1 MLCIVDNHIIT
12 CRSDV
17 INMSGKPTAPST
29 TGVEICNLDKKIYGE
44 AENWEEFL
52 NAHNTLDSIPYD
64 LSWIVMFSQ
73 LRKRNKYFQIINDL
87 RDELKESKHVR
98 IYPKPRYLYSAFLA
112 CPASELKVV
121 FLGQDP
127 YFKSEKD
134 YDNGVWVPQAMGM
147 SFSVADDF
155 DVPSSLQN
163 IYRNLI
169 NNEHIDEMPRTGNLW
184 YWAVQG
190 CLMLNTAL
198 TVKHDDKR
206 SHSRMWQWMTDEII
220 TYISTH
226 FDDIIFV
233 LWGGDAYKKIN
244 LIDQDK
250 HHAIISS
257 HPSGLS
263 AHKSFRTFPAFN
275 DFDHFGEINRIL
287 RESGKKEI
295 IWN

>member
-1 MLCIVDNHIIT
+1 
-12 CRSDV
+12 
-17 INMSGKPTAPST
+17 MSEKST
-29 TGVEICNLDKKIYGE
+29 PLPNASIVEICNLNKKTYGE
-44 AENWEEFL
+44 AEDWDEFVKG
-52 NAHNTLDSIPYD
+52 NNTLDNIPYD
-64 LSWIVMFSQ
+64 LSWIVMFGK

-87 RDELKESKHVR
+87 RDELAADKHIK

-112 CPASELKVV
+112 CPASKLKVV
-121 FLGQDP
+121 FIGQDP
-127 YFKSEKD
+127 YFKSERD
-134 YDNGVWVPQAMGM
+134 DTDGSWVPQATGM

-155 DVPSSLQN
+155 DIPSSLQN
-163 IYRNLI
+163 IYRNLL
-169 NNEHIDEMPRTGNLW
+169 NNDHIDKMPKTGNLW
-184 YWAVQG
+184 LWAVQG

-220 TYISTH
+220 TYISTY

-233 LWGGDAYKKIN
+233 MWGGDAYKKIN

-250 HHAIISS
+250 HHTIISS

-263 AHKSFRTFPAFN
+263 AHSKFRTFPAFN

-287 RESGKKEI
+287 KEVGRDKI